1 LREAITDMPPIS
13 TWTPST
19 QIARRA
25 ALLATGG
32 LATYGLCMW
41 LAGPTLGVPRPRIAT
56 VFGAIVLLNF
66 VLALTAESW
75 AHQRS
80 AGYVFG
86 VGLQVLVTAVLY
98 VSGGIGASFLVFV
111 YLFPIFHTAM
121 IGPTSAIFVTA
132 NAGVLLYGA
141 LVALEMNGLMP
152 PAGTLRWDIDA
163 TQGAAIVGI
172 CLGGFNFFAVY
183 ATSYGIELRRST
195 ERLQREVA
203 KQTRALTAANAEL
216 ARRAQALEASQHELR
231 TLVYAV
237 THDVKNPINSIM
249 LIADLLRERDGD
261 AFGPAARDELDRIV
275 RLAGSTENMI
285 RDLFELFQIAAARE
299 DPAWFELGPA
309 VSEVL
314 ATLQPQLDRKHASVV
329 VGPLPRAWG
338 CPRKIGNLLANLLG
352 NATKYVP
359 EGGGRIEVRALT
371 EDGAVHLTVRD
382 NGPGIPEGYHQG
394 IFELFARVP
403 DDEQDESARGQ
414 TGTGVGLA
422 IVKRIVD
429 AHEGRVWVESRPGE
443 GTTFHVRLP
452 LPSTVTA

>member
-1 LREAITDMPPIS
+1 MPPIS

-86 VGLQVLVTAVLY
+86 VGLQVLVSAVLS

-163 TQGAAIVGI
+163 TPVPVPGEVAPRSGI
-172 CLGGFNFFAVY
+172 C
-183 ATSYGIELRRST
+183 
-195 ERLQREVA
+195 
-203 KQTRALTAANAEL
+203 ALFL
-216 ARRAQALEASQHELR
+216 
-231 TLVYAV
+231 
-237 THDVKNPINSIM
+237 
-249 LIADLLRERDGD
+249 
-261 AFGPAARDELDRIV
+261 
-275 RLAGSTENMI
+275 
-285 RDLFELFQIAAARE
+285 
-299 DPAWFELGPA
+299 W
-309 VSEVL
+309 
-314 ATLQPQLDRKHASVV
+314 
-329 VGPLPRAWG
+329 
-338 CPRKIGNLLANLLG
+338 
-352 NATKYVP
+352 
-359 EGGGRIEVRALT
+359 
-371 EDGAVHLTVRD
+371 
-382 NGPGIPEGYHQG
+382 
-394 IFELFARVP
+394 
-403 DDEQDESARGQ
+403 
-414 TGTGVGLA
+414 
-422 IVKRIVD
+422 
-429 AHEGRVWVESRPGE
+429 SRPSE
-443 GTTFHVRLP
+443 
-452 LPSTVTA
+452 STRCSQERCGKAAQGG